1 MTDPTGHDRKR
12 RADLWLNTVN
22 NLPPFPTV
30 VQEATALLDSNRSS
44 ARDVARVISRD
55 EAITTKILRV
65 VNSAFYGAPG
75 EVTTVSHAVT
85 LLGFEQLR
93 LLIVGVAL
101 LEQGRVRNPLA
112 DLARKR
118 IWEHSTAC
126 ARWSQELARATRYPL
141 VEEAAVAGLL
151 HDVGKVV
158 LAVSSPREFTNSV
171 AVSHAE
177 GIASWEAEEKAL
189 GFNHVETGKMVAE
202 RWRLPSVVRR
212 SIGFHHSPWPLGL
225 DDNEKDAEKLKHLLA
240 IVRVA
245 NHAAK
250 QSLAQHPADE
260 PPEPGIVVGSEDL
273 LQRVYEVNSLV
284 LD

>member
-1 MTDPTGHDRKR
+1 MTDPAGQSRKR
-12 RADLWLNTVN
+12 RADQWLNTVN
-22 NLPPFPTV
+22 NLPPFPSV
-30 VQEATALLDSNRSS
+30 VQEVMALLDSNRSS
-44 ARDVARVISRD
+44 AKDVARVISRD
-55 EAITTKILRV
+55 EAITAKILRV
-65 VNSAFYGAPG
+65 VNSAFYGTHS

-112 DLARKR
+112 DQARKR

-126 ARWSQELARATRYPL
+126 ARWSQELARATRYQP

-158 LAVSSPREFTNSV
+158 LAVSSPKEFTNSV
-171 AVSHAE
+171 VMSQAE
-177 GIASWEAEEKAL
+177 GISSWEAEEKSM
-189 GFNHVETGKMVAE
+189 GFNHVETGRMVAE
-202 RWRLPSVVRR
+202 RWRLPSVVRY
-212 SIGFHHSPWPLGL
+212 SIGLHHSPWPLGL
-225 DDNEKDAEKLKHLLA
+225 EDDKDAKKLQHLLA

-250 QSLAQHPADE
+250 QSLAQNPADDASE
-260 PPEPGIVVGSEDL
+260 PRIVVSPEVL
-273 LQRVYEVNSLV
+273 LERVYEVNGL
-284 LD
+284 LMD